1 MYRYDMREKKNIQ
14 KIMNFNSVFV
24 QIYLLIGR
32 RILYHEQ
39 YSKLKKKRKRKRNG
53 AFLEEKKLKTKTL
66 KISLRKHL
74 NDPIQ

>member
-39 YSKLKKKRKRKRNG
+39 YSKLKKKEKEKGMEHFWRKKN
-53 AFLEEKKLKTKTL
+53 LKQ
-66 KISLRKHL
+66 RH
-74 NDPIQ
+74 

>member
-39 YSKLKKKRKRKRNG
+39 YSKLKKK
-53 AFLEEKKLKTKTL
+53 KKKKKEWSIFGGKKT
-66 KISLRKHL
+66 
-74 NDPIQ
+74 